1 MHVQDATK
9 QWQFDILGF
18 AEATPGHT
26 LSLMGFYMLKSQ
38 GFVSEFKLDEAK
50 LCMYLRRIEQGYD
63 DSIPYHNW
71 YAPWQIVA
79 ERLHMLSICLNSE
92 PAKCAA
98 EQCVVHIAAAHKR
111 WMFSALKTSRCLALH
126 LHAVVPATE
135 AH

>member
-1 MHVQDATK
+1 MDADWVCGFCQDATK

-63 DSIPYHNW
+63 DSIPYHNGCVLEL
-71 YAPWQIVA
+71 YAVFV
-79 ERLHMLSICLNSE
+79 LHT
-92 PAKCAA
+92 
-98 EQCVVHIAAAHKR
+98 AAACAEV
-111 WMFSALKTSRCLALH
+111 SVQSCS
-126 LHAVVPATE
+126 
-135 AH
+135 